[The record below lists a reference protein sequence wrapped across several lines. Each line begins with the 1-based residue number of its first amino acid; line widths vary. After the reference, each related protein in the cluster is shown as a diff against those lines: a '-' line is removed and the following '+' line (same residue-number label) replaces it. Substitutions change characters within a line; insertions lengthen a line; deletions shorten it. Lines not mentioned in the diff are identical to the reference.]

1 MSRWWCRMR
10 SFSVR
15 RIVASYVPGSLLE
28 IPESTPPKPKR
39 NKIALKA
46 IAVFVSAA
54 AIWFA
59 GCAAGRADSAQYY
72 YDPAGRLTVVVDP
85 TNGSA
90 QYNYDAVGNILSV
103 VRKPITDLVVAQA
116 SPSRGRAGDIVTIF
130 GTGFGSLADT
140 TVSFNGVPA
149 SPTAVSATQI
159 TVAVPS
165 GATTGPLS
173 VTSPAG
179 SANSIASFT
188 VPAMGVPTIASV
200 SPNQVKPGDTIT
212 ITGTNFDPIVGN
224 NKVLVNGRYAQVSS
238 VNGTTLT
245 AVVPI
250 GSSGTVSVVTAEGT
264 AASSSYLTVTPVPYA
279 PSNIGSVVSSSIG
292 SSVAINIATAGQIA
306 LIQFDVTAGRRLAT
320 QVTASST
327 GSAVQILGPDGS
339 VLGSSPASSGSF
351 ADTGII
357 SQTGTYSV
365 LIVPG
370 GSAGSITITLVDV
383 PPDLTGSITAGG
395 SPVSLTTSGAGQNAS
410 LTFTGVANE
419 RVSLVTQASGFA
431 CWVLTVV
438 QPNGATSYYAAPC
451 GSGSFFTD
459 TLVLPVAGTYRIR
472 LSPSGPNT
480 GTATF
485 TLYDVPPDLIGTL
498 SAGGGTIPMTTTA
511 PGQNMSLTFSGTVNQ
526 VISLTTQASGFSCW
540 DMKVLQPDGATQ
552 FYSTSYCGSGT
563 FFTDVL
569 ILPAS
574 GTYTILINPS
584 SFQTGTLQFTLYN
597 VPPDA
602 TGTLTAGGSAVPVTT
617 TAPGQ
622 NMTLTFSGTANQ
634 RINLT
639 TQNSGFSC
647 WDMKVLQPDGTTQFY
662 STSYCGGGT
671 FFTDVLVLPLT
682 GTYTIKINPSSYQTG
697 TLTLTLFNVPPDAA
711 GTITPG
717 GSAVSL
723 TTSVPGQNMS
733 LTFTG
738 AANQRVSLLLQP
750 NGFACWN
757 TNVLQ
762 PDGITQVY
770 ARQDCG
776 SGNFFSDILV
786 LPVAGTYTIQVNPGG
801 VNTGT
806 ITFTLYDV
814 PPDASATITPGG
826 GTVSLS
832 TTAPG
837 QNMSMTFAGSANQR
851 VSLLMTLTDSLV
863 HGCSPLTILQPN
875 GTTQVFSNGCAND
888 ASFFTDVLVLPVTG
902 TYTIVFNPNGTGVG
916 TGTFTLYNVPS
927 DTAGTTSVG
936 QAAANY
942 DVTTPGQAIQVTFT
956 GSASQSVTVTV
967 GRVSSTPSGACYN
980 ITTKKP
986 DGSSLRG
993 DGSCNNGYSS
1003 GSLTLPT
1010 SGTYTVVVDPT
1021 STSIGTF
1028 SVGVSTP

>member
-1 MSRWWCRMR
+1 MQ
-10 SFSVR
+10 SFAVVR
-15 RIVASYVPGSLLE
+15 RILASYVPGSLPE
-28 IPESTPPKPKR
+28 IPEFTPPKSKR
-39 NKIALKA
+39 NKLALEA
-46 IAVFVSAA
+46 IAVLVSAV
-54 AIWFA
+54 AIWFG
-59 GCAAGRADSAQYY
+59 GCAAVRADSAQYY

-85 TNGSA
+85 ANGSA

-116 SPSRGRAGDIVTIF
+116 SPSRGRAGDVVTIF

-140 TVSFNGVPA
+140 TVSFNGVSA

-165 GATTGPLS
+165 GATTGPVS

-179 SANSIASFT
+179 SATSTASFT
-188 VPAMGVPTIASV
+188 IPTLGTPTIASV
-200 SPNQVKPGDTIT
+200 SPTQVKPGDTIT
-212 ITGTNFDPIVGN
+212 ITGTNFDSVVGN

-238 VNGTTLT
+238 ANATTLT

-250 GSSGTVSVVTAEGT
+250 VSSGIVTVVTPEGT
-264 AASSSYLTVTPVPYA
+264 GASSSYLTVTPVPYA
-279 PSNIGSVVSSSIG
+279 PSNIGSVVASSIG
-292 SSVAINIATAGQIA
+292 NSVTLNIATAGQFG
-306 LIQFDVTAGRRLAT
+306 LIQFDATAGRRLAA
-320 QVTASST
+320 QVTASSF
-327 GSAVQILGPDGS
+327 GNGVQILGPDAS
-339 VLGSSPASSGSF
+339 VLGSTTSSTGSF
-351 ADTGII
+351 ADTAII
-357 SQTGTYSV
+357 AQTGTYSV
-365 LIVPG
+365 FIAPG
-370 GSAGSITITLVDV
+370 GNSPTGSITIKLVDV
-383 PPDLTGSITAGG
+383 PPDLAGTITAGG
-395 SPVSLTTSGAGQNAS
+395 SPVSLTTTGAGQNAS

-419 RVSLVTQASGFA
+419 RVSLTTQAGGCS
-431 CWVLTVV
+431 WTVTVLTPDKRG
-438 QPNGATSYYAAPC
+438 QIYYNAFC
-451 GSGSFFTD
+451 GSGTLFTD
-459 TLVLPVAGTYRIR
+459 VLVLPVAGTYTI
-472 LSPSGPNT
+472 LFDQSGPTT

-485 TLYDVPPDLIGTL
+485 SLYDVPQDLTATL
-498 SAGGGTIPMTTTA
+498 TAGGGTVPMTTTA

-526 VISLTTQASGFSCW
+526 SISLTTQASGFSCW
-540 DMKVLQPDGATQ
+540 DMKVFQPDGVTQ
-552 FYSTSYCGSGT
+552 FYSTSYCGGGT

-574 GTYTILINPS
+574 GTYSILINPG

-671 FFTDVLVLPLT
+671 FFTDVLVLPLS
-682 GTYTIKINPSSYQTG
+682 GTYTIKINPGSFQTG
-697 TLTLTLFNVPPDAA
+697 TLTLTLFNVPPDAS

-723 TTSVPGQNMS
+723 TTTVPGQNMS

-738 AANQRVSLLLQP
+738 AANQRVSLLLQQ
-750 NGFACWN
+750 NGFSCWN
-757 TNVLQ
+757 TYVLQ
-762 PDGITQVY
+762 PDGTTQVY

-806 ITFTLYDV
+806 ITFNLYDV
-814 PPDASATITPGG
+814 PADVSATITPGG
-826 GTVSLS
+826 GTVSLT

-837 QNMSMTFAGSANQR
+837 QNMSMTFAGTANQR
-851 VSLLMTLTDSLV
+851 VSLLMTLTSGLV
-863 HGCSPLTILQPN
+863 TGCSPLTIVQPN
-875 GTTQVFSNGCAND
+875 GTTQLFSNNCANY

-902 TYTIVFNPNGTGVG
+902 AYTILFNPNSLGVG
-916 TGTFTLYNVPS
+916 TGTFTLYDVPP
-927 DTAGTTSVG
+927 DTTGATSVG

-942 DVTTPGQAIQVTFT
+942 DVTVPGQAIQVTFA
-956 GSASQSVTVTV
+956 GAASQSVTVTV
-967 GRVSSTPSGACYN
+967 GRVSSTPSGACFN

-993 DGSCNNGYSS
+993 DGTCNNGYSS

-1010 SGTYTVVVDPT
+1010 AGTYTVVVDPT